1 MEKLGKDNR
10 GLSLVE
16 LLVSVAILSVVLIMA
31 FGFVIVSTN
40 QYHKGNRDA
49 NLSNETQLLVARL
62 EDLLLNA
69 GYVTVDASG
78 STTAD
83 ELSVYEYVSDKEY
96 RFTHIYPDSTDKK
109 LYYQVSRYKQKA
121 DGSWEWTDDAPEVVS
136 DYVDGFT
143 VDLGNLTVDR
153 SVSVTL
159 DMVLKEKSYTTKN
172 TFIFRNKVVSVKNKT
187 EFENLINGTTP

>member
-1 MEKLGKDNR
+1 MEKLGNDNR

-16 LLVSVAILSVVLIMA
+16 LLVSVAILSVVLVMT

-78 STTAD
+78 STTSD
-83 ELSVYEYVSDKEY
+83 ELSVYEYVSDTEY
-96 RFTHIYPDSTDKK
+96 RFTHIYPDSTSQK
-109 LYYQVSRYKQKA
+109 LYYQVSLYKQQA
-121 DGSWEWTDDAPEVVS
+121 DGTWEWSDDPAEVVS

-143 VDLGNLTVDR
+143 VDLGNLTVNR

-159 DMVLKEKSYTTKN
+159 DMLLRDKSYTTTN

-187 EFENLINGTTP
+187 EFENLINGTT